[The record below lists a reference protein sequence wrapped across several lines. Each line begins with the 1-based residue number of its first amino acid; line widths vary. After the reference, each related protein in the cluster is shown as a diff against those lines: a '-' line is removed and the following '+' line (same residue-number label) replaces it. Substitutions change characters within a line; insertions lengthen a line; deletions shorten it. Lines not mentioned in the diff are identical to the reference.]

1 MALREVE
8 IDAVP
13 PKRLAPIIGAERTQA
28 FERLQAEA
36 AERFAGR
43 TVWNI
48 NSTATG
54 GGVAEL
60 LQVLLAYA
68 RGAGVDTRWV
78 VIDGNPPFFA
88 ATKRLHNR
96 LHGVAGDRGALGP
109 DERRGYEQVMQ
120 GNSDELERLVRSGDV
135 VLLHDPQTLGLA
147 ARLREAGA
155 IVVWRCHVGSDLT
168 NQWTDEGW
176 AFLEPFLAAPDAFVF
191 SRKQYIPGLLDG
203 RRVAVIPPSID
214 PFSPKNQDID
224 EAAVAAV
231 LRRSGLVAFTADSAD
246 AGGAGTAAPYARRNG
261 AQAEIEGRADVV
273 EEGPPPPDAPL
284 IVQVSR
290 WDRLKDM
297 QGVMEA
303 FAAHVAPE
311 PACQEVHLTL
321 AGPSVKGVADDPE
334 GAEVLEECT
343 QAWRGLPAGGPSR
356 PPPSP
361 PPPGAAAEK
370 KGGVAAPPPPAAP
383 LCRASPLPGV
393 CASPAAA

>member
-13 PKRLAPIIGAERTQA
+13 PRRLAPIIGAERTEA
-28 FERLQAEA
+28 FERLQAQA

-68 RGAGVDTRWV
+68 RGAGIDTRWV
-78 VIDGNPPFFA
+78 VIDGNAPFFA

-96 LHGVAGDRGALGP
+96 LHGVSGDRGSLGP
-109 DERRGYEQVMQ
+109 EERRGYEQVMQ
-120 GNSDELERLVRSGDV
+120 GNSDELEQLVRSGDV

-147 ARLREAGA
+147 ARLRDAGA

-176 AFLEPFLAAPDAFVF
+176 AFLEPFLGAPDAFVF
-191 SRKQYIPGLLDG
+191 SRKQYVPGLLDG
-203 RRVAVIPPSID
+203 RRVMVIPPSID
-214 PFSPKNQDID
+214 PFSPKNQDLD
-224 EAAVAAV
+224 DAAVAAV
-231 LRRSGLVAFTADSAD
+231 LRRSGLVASTAGA
-246 AGGAGTAAPYARRNG
+246 AGGRGAAAPYARRNG
-261 AQAEIEGRADVV
+261 DQAEIEGRADAV

-311 PACQEVHLTL
+311 PACREVHLTL

-334 GAEVLEECT
+334 GAEV
-343 QAWRGLPAGGPSR
+343 
-356 PPPSP
+356 
-361 PPPGAAAEK
+361 
-370 KGGVAAPPPPAAP
+370 
-383 LCRASPLPGV
+383 
-393 CASPAAA
+393 